1 MLARFFESAMDA
13 TTRIVNAASRMM
25 RPLRPLP
32 MFQGIRFIPVSLL
45 LVCGLDDL
53 PVVVVLQLGV
63 HGPRGCAG
71 ARGRPSAAAEG
82 SRNQQ
87 GRKHLLNKGIHGI
100 IRLCF
105 SGAIRDLFAKLTPPP
120 AGGFGRILL

>member
-1 MLARFFESAMDA
+1 
-13 TTRIVNAASRMM
+13 
-25 RPLRPLP
+25 
-32 MFQGIRFIPVSLL
+32 MFQGIRFKPASLL

-120 AGGFGRILL
+120 AKVLFASSYIYRSKG